1 MKTNAASAVNAKLTR
16 RVATL
21 YRVST
26 KKQLNPSENGGDIPT
41 QQQACKVFIA
51 NHPDWTL
58 VKEYTEKGVSGF
70 KVTASNRDVI
80 QDARRDAERGEFD
93 ILLVF
98 KFDRLGRLDDET
110 PFVLQWFVKQGIE
123 MWSVVEGQQKIE
135 GQMDKLIN
143 FLTFWQANSE
153 SVNTSIRVSES
164 HRQMT
169 EAGLYRG
176 GSIPYGYRT
185 RPSGHFNKRGKEL
198 LELEVDPVQADVIR
212 QIYAWVV
219 EEGYGQNR
227 IAQRL
232 NQQNITTG
240 KGNTWSSSVLNAMIK
255 NPIYKG
261 YFAYAKRTD
270 KQVLAKE
277 RNAELAIVD
286 EATWSRAQEIRA
298 KRSPANTV
306 KDGQDCII
314 RSTKSSL
321 LLIGLARCGACGHPL
336 TTTWN
341 KKNYLR
347 ADGTLRHSR
356 YAKYRCSGKALR
368 KVECIGQTVHAPRK
382 LEAIVLGQVYAY
394 LDRLAAVDLSE
405 QIADRKKGHA
415 GTEERELH
423 QLSKQADAER
433 DKLVKFKAEVIKVI
447 SGDSKFTDQ
456 MLTELIGETKEV
468 LLQLEQRIEQIKE
481 QMAKTAVEEAQIQT
495 LRQYVPVWSDVF
507 AGASNEKK
515 KMMLASIIERV
526 RVSRDKVEI
535 DFKLRIGQFLGAMG
549 QRELTGPDHVAKA

>member
-1 MKTNAASAVNAKLTR
+1 MKQNTASVHVGSTR

-26 KKQLNPSENGGDIPT
+26 KKQLSPSENGGDIPT

-153 SVNTSIRVSES
+153 SVNTSIRVTES

-185 RPSGHFNKRGKEL
+185 RPSGQFNKRGKEL

-212 QIYAWVV
+212 LIYAWVV

-232 NQQNITTG
+232 NLENIATA

-270 KQVLAKE
+270 KEVLAKE
-277 RNAELAIVD
+277 KNLELAIVD
-286 EATWSRAQEIRA
+286 EATWARAQAIRA
-298 KRSPANTV
+298 QRSPANTV

-321 LLIGLARCGACGHPL
+321 LLIGLARCGVCGHPL

-347 ADGTLRHSR
+347 ADGTSRHSR

-368 KVECIGQTVHAPRK
+368 KVDCSGQTVHAPRK
-382 LEAIVLGQVYAY
+382 LEAIVLGQVYVY
-394 LDRLAAVDLSE
+394 LDRLATVDLSDR
-405 QIADRKKGHA
+405 ISDRKKGHA
-415 GTEERELH
+415 ETEERELRL
-423 QLSKQADAER
+423 LSKQADAER
-433 DKLVKFKAEVIKVI
+433 DNLAKLKAEVIKVI
-447 SGDSKFTDQ
+447 SGDSKFSDQ
-456 MLTELIGETKEV
+456 MLTELIDETKDV
-468 LLQLEQRIEQIKE
+468 LSQIEHRIAQIQA
-481 QMAKTAVEEAQIQT
+481 QMAEIATEEAQVQT
-495 LRQYVPVWSDVF
+495 LRECVPVWRDVF
-507 AGASNEKK
+507 DGAANEKK

-535 DFKLRIGQFLGAMG
+535 DFKIRLDQFLGAMG
-549 QRELTGPDHVAKA
+549 HAESSVHF